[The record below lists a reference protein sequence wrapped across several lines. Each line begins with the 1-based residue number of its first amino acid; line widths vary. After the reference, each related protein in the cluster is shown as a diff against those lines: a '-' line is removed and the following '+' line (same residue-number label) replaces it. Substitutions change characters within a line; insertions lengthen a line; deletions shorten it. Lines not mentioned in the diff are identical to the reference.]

1 MYRTCFVVNDLQ
13 SNRPHNSGH
22 YTYEACECD
31 QFENHVR
38 AVMGLPLGGT
48 SLRVGA
54 SLMLNVLGDPGG
66 SMEET
71 TKVLKRALP
80 VPGKTGRG
88 GRGGGRERENT
99 RGKQF

>member
-1 MYRTCFVVNDLQ
+1 MRRPT
-13 SNRPHNSGH
+13 RPHNSGH

-48 SLRVGA
+48 ALRVGA
-54 SLMLNVLGDPGG
+54 SLMLNVLGDGGG

-71 TKVLKRALP
+71 TKVLKQALS
-80 VPGKTGRG
+80 VSGKGRCWG
-88 GRGGGRERENT
+88 TKRWGRRNRVGVKVERE
-99 RGKQF
+99 